1 MSSSRNAESES
12 HESSIAWYSKPFLR
26 GFLSKNSLRKHQ
38 GTDAPSA
45 SPRRGRKLDPGT
57 FMNVPETTAEQRSA
71 LGSEATEDR
80 TAFRQHRKN
89 SHVDQE
95 RPASIRKPMLDIDL
109 SPDNSPLVQFQE
121 LQDERLQDEAYEPGR
136 REGTA
141 LNVIELVATTSE
153 EQGIA
158 DGPYEQ
164 SASIDSLRME
174 LDKCQTELE
183 GAERLLA
190 GERGEHQ
197 RAVEQLNETIKELRE
212 QAIGQASKS
221 AEMPTQSPLLRPES
235 EILERWLNLTYDVRN
250 LVDNHFSGIKGKKMV
265 TWAQGKESCLQEVTP
280 NCLIVAADT
289 RCSTALIEAAIWNI
303 LMRLVLGNFSVGGP
317 MCWAGSRL
325 CTDVVRM
332 DSEKDTF
339 VLHQWKALTTSLV
352 SNIQPSKERDRE
364 IENVV
369 DELEDLLG
377 EFRYRL
383 SFKTFRPGLKTI
395 VSKAIELDKF
405 FYGQQAWYCPEWP
418 SQKRHDF
425 EIDQRTM
432 KKEAGSPNGRLVK
445 FAIRPC
451 LYRAG
456 GRRESYGEFVPLDL
470 CRVWMND

>member
-1 MSSSRNAESES
+1 
-12 HESSIAWYSKPFLR
+12 
-26 GFLSKNSLRKHQ
+26 
-38 GTDAPSA
+38 
-45 SPRRGRKLDPGT
+45 
-57 FMNVPETTAEQRSA
+57 
-71 LGSEATEDR
+71 
-80 TAFRQHRKN
+80 
-89 SHVDQE
+89 
-95 RPASIRKPMLDIDL
+95 MLDIDL

-289 RCSTALIEAAIWNI
+289 RCS
-303 LMRLVLGNFSVGGP
+303 
-317 MCWAGSRL
+317 RL